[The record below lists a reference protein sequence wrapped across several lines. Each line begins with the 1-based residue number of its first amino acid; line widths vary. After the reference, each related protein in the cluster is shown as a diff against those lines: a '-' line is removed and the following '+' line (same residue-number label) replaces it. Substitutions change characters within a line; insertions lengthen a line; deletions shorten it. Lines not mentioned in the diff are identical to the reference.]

1 MKFYLLTYSLT
12 KFILQ
17 IIRIKTQRKSKTLII
32 LILLRTSKNITFYK
46 IFHGCP
52 LKLDT
57 LLMNCSQSILP
68 VTLSFQICS
77 PKNFM
82 TLCLCSS
89 FDLNLLFVFF
99 TFVWSLDGD
108 RALLLF
114 SFVLIFSS
122 QFGDTGCKGVTLSEF
137 IGISSLISEFLSA
150 RYSSFSTP
158 TSVFS
163 IRSFFVIYMSS
174 SLIFSPRLN
183 FTSSAARSNLPIL
196 LSCNISSGRR

>member
-99 TFVWSLDGD
+99 Y
-108 RALLLF
+108 
-114 SFVLIFSS
+114 I
-122 QFGDTGCKGVTLSEF
+122 C
-137 IGISSLISEFLSA
+137 LISRWGSGSLA
-150 RYSSFSTP
+150 VLVR
-158 TSVFS
+158 VNILIS
-163 IRSFFVIYMSS
+163 IWRHG
-174 SLIFSPRLN
+174 L
-183 FTSSAARSNLPIL
+183 
-196 LSCNISSGRR
+196 